1 MGISDNVNHNKIIL
15 PPYGNIPGTSNC
27 EETSGWNQNTLEGL
41 YSPPSFLI
49 ARTVE

>member
-1 MGISDNVNHNKIIL
+1 MCISDNVNHNKIIL
-15 PPYGNIPGTSNC
+15 EIFQAHPNC

-41 YSPPSFLI
+41 YSPPGFLI